1 MIQSI
6 YMTEMNATV
15 FENEDRAL
23 VCAAEIIIDC
33 GLEAVINPARLVQV
47 IYPNQL
53 HQVKRA
59 YVVIT
64 PAGNGLTVLEEKAM
78 DLQDKARAKYDE
90 LQQKLSDLQQ
100 QYPESFNSSA

>member
-1 MIQSI
+1 
-6 YMTEMNATV
+6 MNATV

-23 VCAAEIIIDC
+23 VCATEIINEC
-33 GLEAVINPARLVQV
+33 GLEAVINPARLIQV

-64 PAGNGLTVLEEKAM
+64 PAGAGLSTLEEKALE
-78 DLQDKARAKYDE
+78 LQEKARVKYEE

>member
-1 MIQSI
+1 
-6 YMTEMNATV
+6 MTQMNATV

-23 VCAAEIIIDC
+23 TRATEIINEY
-33 GLEAVINPARLVQV
+33 GLNAVINPARLVQV

-53 HQVKRA
+53 HQLEKG

-64 PAGNGLTVLEEKAM
+64 PSGAGLTALEAKAM
-78 DLQDKARAKYDE
+78 ELQDKARAKYDD